1 MKKLFIISTMLMFTS
16 CASIVQGTYQKV
28 KITSESNQVITIYD
42 EQGKAV
48 ASAKGLLETK
58 IKRGGKERFKGA
70 SYSIKTSKETVTV
83 VPKVNIGAF
92 VVGNLFTPIG
102 AWGHLIDALNGAM
115 WDLETN
121 VNQKISDLK
130 IK

>member
-1 MKKLFIISTMLMFTS
+1 MKKLLIMSAMLMFTS
-16 CASIVQGTYQKV
+16 CASIVHGTYQKV

-42 EQGKAV
+42 EQGKEIAT
-48 ASAKGLLETK
+48 AKGILETK
-58 IKRGGKERFKGA
+58 IKRGSNTTFKGA
-70 SYSIKTSKETVTV
+70 SYSIKTSKETIDVT
-83 VPKVNIGAF
+83 PKANIGAF

-121 VNQKISDLK
+121 VNQNISDLK

>member
-1 MKKLFIISTMLMFTS
+1 MKKLLIMSAMLMFTS
-16 CASIVQGTYQKV
+16 CASIVHGTYQKV
-28 KITSESNQVITIYD
+28 KITSKSNQVITIYD
-42 EQGKAV
+42 EYGEKIAT
-48 ASAKGLLETK
+48 AKGTLETK
-58 IKRGGKERFKGA
+58 IKRGGKETFKGA
-70 SYSIKTSKETVTV
+70 SYSIKTSTETINVT
-83 VPKVNIGAF
+83 PKVNIGAF

-121 VNQKISDLK
+121 VNQNISDLK